1 LHHPGATNDTS
12 TTNSTSSRPRNI
24 SSDNCPGYTS
34 VSSSQSPTETVAL
47 RALTLNPFRGSTKGV
62 PMGGSFSP
70 EGRRKVM
77 MMIKGSQ
84 AAQWKDLCC
93 HQDAPGNAGAKDAGK
108 EVEWKRRQ

>member
-1 LHHPGATNDTS
+1 
-12 TTNSTSSRPRNI
+12 
-24 SSDNCPGYTS
+24 
-34 VSSSQSPTETVAL
+34 
-47 RALTLNPFRGSTKGV
+47 
-62 PMGGSFSP
+62 MGGSFSP